1 MNIFPKIKRCPCCN
15 TFSLIHVNGIVYKN
29 SFLSLPNWILKKTF
43 NCRKCFVE
51 LGLFY
56 NTQHE
61 IEKLIWLDFL
71 RCEDIFHGKLIK
83 LHETKEKNQD
93 NEKKYYRTLDEIRKI
108 NNQIHLSK
116 VKLGVKFRL
125 EHRGVWLKHSLN

>member
-1 MNIFPKIKRCPCCN
+1 
-15 TFSLIHVNGIVYKN
+15 VNGVVYKN
-29 SFLSLPNWILKKTF
+29 LFISLPNWILKKTF

-71 RCEDIFHGKLIK
+71 RCEEVFYKKLIK
-83 LHETKEKNQD
+83 LHETKEKKQD

-125 EHRGVWLKHSLN
+125 EHRGMWLKHSLN

>member
-1 MNIFPKIKRCPCCN
+1 MNIFRKIKKCPCCN
-15 TFSLIHVNGIVYKN
+15 TFNLIHVNGVVYKN
-29 SFLSLPNWILKKTF
+29 LFISLPNWILKKTF

-71 RCEDIFHGKLIK
+71 RCEEVFYKKLIK
-83 LHETKEKNQD
+83 LHETKEKKQD

-125 EHRGVWLKHSLN
+125 EHRGMWLKHSLN

>member
-1 MNIFPKIKRCPCCN
+1 
-15 TFSLIHVNGIVYKN
+15 VNGVVYKN
-29 SFLSLPNWILKKTF
+29 SFISLPNWILKKTF

-71 RCEDIFHGKLIK
+71 SCEEVFYKKLIK
-83 LHETKEKNQD
+83 LHETKEKNRD

-125 EHRGVWLKHSLN
+125 EHRGIWLKHSLN